1 MAGATGLVI
10 VPILTGYFG
19 LTFEQAVSLSIC
31 VFLLDAS
38 APLLFGEPFV
48 AGWITPVFPLV
59 LSFVMDQYSIPSER
73 FQVMTALSI
82 DIALLLFVLGFTG
95 LGKRFIDWLPRAV
108 KGGILMGAAI
118 ASLQFVFTR
127 ETSSLQTQP
136 VSTIAALSVCALF
149 LFSAPFALLL
159 KRHRF
164 LEALGSLGLL
174 PGFVAAAV
182 IGPLLGEIVYDISW
196 GIMVP
201 PLGELWQKASPLAIG
216 WPSPKIFL
224 ECLPLAL
231 IGYIILFGDLVT
243 GLELTREA
251 QSARSDE
258 KLEFNTTRTHYS
270 TGIRNALSAIVAP
283 FFPSQGILF
292 SGPQVVVLQ
301 EWRRGRESM
310 DSLFDG
316 LSSYWLLGPPILY
329 LFLPVVTFIKPLMPV
344 ALTLALLISGFA
356 VAYVAMAIPRT
367 PAERGVAFVTGIA
380 LTVYEPWIGLL
391 LGVVATFAL
400 VGKKEAVVESARRE

>member
-1 MAGATGLVI
+1 M
-10 VPILTGYFG
+10 
-19 LTFEQAVSLSIC
+19 
-31 VFLLDAS
+31 
-38 APLLFGEPFV
+38 
-48 AGWITPVFPLV
+48 
-59 LSFVMDQYSIPSER
+59 
-73 FQVMTALSI
+73 
-82 DIALLLFVLGFTG
+82 
-95 LGKRFIDWLPRAV
+95 
-108 KGGILMGAAI
+108 
-118 ASLQFVFTR
+118 
-127 ETSSLQTQP
+127 
-136 VSTIAALSVCALF
+136 
-149 LFSAPFALLL
+149 
-159 KRHRF
+159 
-164 LEALGSLGLL
+164 GLL

-400 VGKKEAVVESARRE
+400 VGKKEAVAESARRESQSLVVVDGVSESHDSGELFVPKALSGNASIASSVSRQDFSPIRVARFSSPSIRARTSSSCPLIHLSRSLFNVTD